1 MHNFLAM
8 LFRMRYIN
16 RWGLMYN
23 TYTES
28 LSVHTL
34 EAAWLV
40 HFLCSI
46 GNVYYSK
53 NYDIHKLV
61 TYTLYHDSTEII
73 TGDLPTPIKYYN
85 NEIKTAY
92 KEIEQAA
99 AQKLLSLLPADLQK
113 EYEKP
118 IKQDLSEQEHQI
130 IKVADKL
137 CAYIKCKKELNSGNK
152 EFVSALASTKEAL
165 DQYSLPELTHFIE
178 NYIDTFNMVID
189 EFREYS

>member
-1 MHNFLAM
+1 
-8 LFRMRYIN
+8 MRYIN

-46 GNVYYSK
+46 GNVYYKK
-53 NYDIHKLV
+53 NYDTNKLV
-61 TYTLYHDSTEII
+61 MYTLYHDCTEII

-85 NEIKTAY
+85 QEIKAAY
-92 KEIEQAA
+92 KNIEQAA
-99 AQKLLSLLPADLQK
+99 ADRLLSLLPQELQK

-118 IKQDLSEQEHQI
+118 LKQTLSLQEQQMIKI
-130 IKVADKL
+130 ADKL
-137 CAYIKCKKELNSGNK
+137 CAYIKCKKECSAGNI
-152 EFVSALASTKEAL
+152 EFETALKSTKKAL
-165 DQYSLPELTHFIE
+165 KQYSSPELEHFLLYYIE
-178 NYIDTFNMVID
+178 SFDMVID
-189 EFREYS
+189 EFGDFSTTNA

>member
-1 MHNFLAM
+1 MRNFLAM

-40 HFLCSI
+40 HFLCNI
-46 GNVYYSK
+46 GNIYYGK
-53 NYDIHKLV
+53 NYDTHKLV
-61 TYTLYHDSTEII
+61 TYALYHDSTEIV

-85 NEIKTAY
+85 NDIKTAY

-99 AQKLLSLLPADLQK
+99 AHKLLSLLPEELQR

-118 IKQDLSEQEHQI
+118 IKQELLEEEQQI
-130 IKVADKL
+130 IKIADKL
-137 CAYIKCKKELNSGNK
+137 CAYIKCKKELNAGNK
-152 EFVSALASTKEAL
+152 EFSSALTSTEEVLK
-165 DQYSLPELTHFIE
+165 QYNSPELTHFME
-178 NYIDTFNMVID
+178 HYINTFEMVID
-189 EFREYS
+189 EFR